1 MKDTSFIY
9 MQKPL
14 ISNIEQLAQY
24 SRVLL
29 LQGPIGG
36 FFLQLANW
44 LNKRGT
50 QVYKINLNGGDDWFY
65 PSTLADTFNYTQ
77 DSSQFSDYISRF
89 IKENQINAVV
99 CFGDT
104 RLYHQMAKQ
113 VCLSQNISFWV
124 FEEGYFRPYWVTLEK
139 QGVNAYSLLPKDATW
154 FQAALPRLAKPFYF
168 EPKVVEGGFAPVAK
182 IAIQYYFAMFW
193 KRKEF
198 PNYQHHRASSLWYY
212 SLAWLKSGWRRVWF
226 ACWEKPIRRK
236 IVSGK
241 MGRFFILPLQVN
253 TDSQIRVHSDYANVR
268 ECLLHVLSSFA
279 IYAPNDCK
287 LVIKH
292 HPMDRGFI
300 DYRREIKKFLKRY
313 PQLKG
318 KIIYIH
324 DIPLPDLLRQGVGM
338 VTVNSTSGLSALIH
352 NMPVKILGKAAYDIA
367 GITSQQTLRQFWR
380 QPEKPNSDY
389 FHAYRVYHINQTQIN
404 GNFYTQVYLPD

>member
-154 FQAALPRLAKPFYF
+154 FQAALPHLAKPFYF

-241 MGRFFILPLQVN
+241 MGRF
-253 TDSQIRVHSDYANVR
+253 
-268 ECLLHVLSSFA
+268 
-279 IYAPNDCK
+279 
-287 LVIKH
+287 KH